1 MGDGEQVLA
10 ELRERRRLLEEL
22 ARITSSIS
30 HQQPLQEVLDSIT
43 HGAAELLGDEIV
55 GLRLRD
61 PSDPEYV
68 LVVSH
73 VGLDDEMIEAVQRT
87 KASDGVGGRAMLEDR
102 LIVLEDYA
110 GSTVGLDVFRERQL
124 QAAMSA
130 PVREGDEAIGSLT
143 VATYREGRSFSASE
157 ADALMA
163 LAEHASVA
171 LTDAKNIEAMR
182 EAQRKK
188 DMFLAMVS
196 HELKTPLTAIMGTL
210 GMLERHHERLDADAR
225 REMLRSAIERGL
237 DLQRMI
243 DQLLQGASAE
253 LSDSADVATVEEMV
267 RESASGFE
275 NTFRLRIR
283 PLPDATCKVRTRTVK
298 RVLGILLENSMTHSE
313 PGTPIA
319 LEARIED
326 RTLTFYVEN
335 FGQLPPDK
343 ESIFDPFR
351 SGDDAGGVGL
361 GLYIAAN
368 LTRSIGGELTAEG
381 RDGLVRFQMTI
392 PDVVATDVDLTP
404 RSESDAAQTGQ

>member
-1 MGDGEQVLA
+1 MDDGRRLLA
-10 ELRERRRLLEEL
+10 ELTERRKLLEEL

-30 HQQPLQEVLDSIT
+30 HRQPLQEVLDSIT
-43 HGAAELLGDEIV
+43 QGAAELLGDEIV

-73 VGLDDEMIEAVQRT
+73 VGLDDPTIEAVQRT
-87 KASDGVGGRAMLEDR
+87 KATDGVGGRAMLEDR

-110 GSTVGLDVFRERQL
+110 GSSEGLDIFKERQL

-130 PVREGDEAIGSLT
+130 PVREGDRAIGSLT

-171 LTDAKNIEAMR
+171 LTDAKNIEEMR

-210 GMLERHHERLDADAR
+210 GMLERHDGRLDPDAR
-225 REMLRSAIERGL
+225 KEMLRSAIARGL

-253 LSDSADVATVEEMV
+253 MSDSSDVATVADMV
-267 RESASGFE
+267 KEAASGFE

-283 PLPDATCKVRTRTVK
+283 PLPDATCRVRTRTVK

-313 PGTPIA
+313 PGTPIGLDA
-319 LEARIED
+319 AVEGHDVIF
-326 RTLTFYVEN
+326 TVEN
-335 FGQLPPDK
+335 FGDLPPDR
-343 ESIFDPFR
+343 STIFDPFQ

-368 LTRSIGGELTAEG
+368 LTRSIGGELTADAS
-381 RDGLVRFQMTI
+381 DGLVRFKMIVPGVIVSDLDLVTEE
-392 PDVVATDVDLTP
+392 DSAT
-404 RSESDAAQTGQ
+404 TGQ